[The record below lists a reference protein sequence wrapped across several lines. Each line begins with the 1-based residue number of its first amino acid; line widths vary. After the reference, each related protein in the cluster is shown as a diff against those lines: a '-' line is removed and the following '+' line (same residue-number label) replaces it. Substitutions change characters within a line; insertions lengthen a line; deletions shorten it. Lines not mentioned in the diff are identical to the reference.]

1 MRPVSEQM
9 VTEMPRRAA
18 ATRQTEAASAM
29 MKTAVKNRATERA
42 RQVSLFPLVLCG
54 DSSQSTVCL
63 RLRDPE
69 LPEEDIVPTLL
80 RNPESFSAMCL
91 CEEVSRFSLFTVT
104 GQ

>member
-1 MRPVSEQM
+1 MRLVLEQM
-9 VTEMPRRAA
+9 VTEILRQAA
-18 ATRQTEAASAM
+18 AKQQTEVASAM
-29 MKTAVKNRATERA
+29 MKTVVKNRATARA

-69 LPEEDIVPTLL
+69 LPGDDIVPTLL
-80 RNPESFSAMCL
+80 RYPESFLPCVCFRRS
-91 CEEVSRFSLFTVT
+91 VSSHYLQF